1 MMLRILYLS
10 CLLASRVR
18 TVDSQFY
25 PPKFGDSITLKLDSF
40 YDTSYTVQ
48 CDAYM
53 YFSVMFPFP
62 CADLV
67 ISLQQSQGS
76 PEIYV
81 SKADISKD
89 PYPTREKLTWS
100 ATVDKQYRLTIDRY
114 DPESSPGNYYIGIFN
129 SCSKQGLPAI
139 FKIQA
144 LKTVDLSV
152 SLYLTDI
159 YASPALGQKQ
169 TVAANQ
175 YASYRFCIPVC
186 GNVLVTLQNC
196 VDNKIC
202 KGAYSFPELLVSRT
216 TPKPSLEDYRCCYSN
231 YIFLLHHPRFSFT

>member
-1 MMLRILYLS
+1 MRWLLSCTCLMVMMLGP
-10 CLLASRVR
+10 
-18 TVDSQFY
+18 VDSQFY
-25 PPKFGDSITLKLDSF
+25 PPKFGDSTTLNLGSF

-48 CDAYM
+48 CNAYM

-62 CADLV
+62 CSDLIV
-67 ISLQQSQGS
+67 SLQRSQGS

-100 ATVDKQYRLTIDRY
+100 ATVDDRYRLTIDRY
-114 DPESSPGNYYIGIFN
+114 DPESSPGNYYIGIYN
-129 SCSKQGLPAI
+129 SCNKQALPAI

-144 LKTVDLSV
+144 LKSVDLSV
-152 SLYLTDI
+152 SLFLTDI

-169 TVAANQ
+169 SVAANE

-186 GNVLVTLQNC
+186 GNVLITLQNC

-202 KGAYSFPELLVSRT
+202 EGAYSFPELLVSRT
-216 TPKPSLEDYRCCYSN
+216 TPKPSLEDYRCFDS
-231 YIFLLHHPRFSFT
+231 H